1 MFNIPLPFNKLETKF
16 LMIIGALLMFTY
28 FPFVNTQNFSF
39 DDYFLFFNK
48 IEGDRTIRFSIKSGR
63 WFGIFMYSVFN
74 QLLGDGGFKGIIFAY
89 FSVFVQFLFTGI
101 VIVRVFKLD
110 ASKTSIALLV
120 SMGFIHLFN
129 AEIMTFKFGL
139 LVNAG
144 FSFLYLFA
152 FGGWYLLRKSAK
164 YFAIGVLFIVLAL
177 ASYQIVI
184 NQLIVLS
191 LLLIVF
197 EFLEFIIQNK
207 KVGFTFI
214 KQSNGLIKLAGIIT
228 AVIVYVM
235 VNKLVMALIGTNA
248 LSRSQLIQWADIP
261 ERLNQV
267 VVLYDSILL
276 NKDSYLVPF
285 ATKIL
290 TLIFMGLGIFTMG
303 LKSFNETKG
312 YLNKVMAFV
321 FCLIIS
327 VLMII
332 SSNFISLF
340 IQEWWPTPR
349 MFSGFGFMVMGFGL
363 IVIKFSNIKSI
374 KFITFSLG
382 LLLVFSHSNITHC
395 IAADQSYRN
404 LVDRNKAQLIM
415 SKVIQIDSFES
426 KKIYIHQSEDCWKD
440 NVNIKYKIGDL
451 NLSSFCTSWS
461 KYHLLEYV
469 SGIKLIK
476 TTNEENARLSEK
488 VKNEAGL
495 YQRWPNK
502 GSIQRFEDFI
512 IILP

>member
-1 MFNIPLPFNKLETKF
+1 MFNFSSRFNKSDTKF
-16 LMIIGALLMFTY
+16 MMILGALLLFTY

-48 IEGDRTIRFSIKSGR
+48 IEGERTVRFSIKSGR
-63 WFGIFMYSVFN
+63 WFGILMYSVIN
-74 QLLGDGGFKGIIFAY
+74 QLLGDGGFKVIICAY
-89 FSVFVQFLFTGI
+89 FSVFVQFLFTGV

-110 ASKTSIALLV
+110 TSKTSIALLI

-144 FSFLYLFA
+144 FSFLYFFA
-152 FGGWYLLRKSAK
+152 FGGWYLLRNSAK
-164 YFAIGVLFIVLAL
+164 NFTLGVLFIVLAL
-177 ASYQIVI
+177 ASYQVVV

-191 LLLIVF
+191 LLLIVY
-197 EFLEFIIQNK
+197 ECLEFTLQHK
-207 KVGFTFI
+207 KISLSFF
-214 KQSNGLIKLAGIIT
+214 KQSNGLIKLLGIVT
-228 AVIVYVM
+228 AVIVYVL
-235 VNKLVMALIGTNA
+235 VNKTVMVMVGTSA
-248 LSRSQLIQWADIP
+248 LSRSQLIQWTDIP
-261 ERLNQV
+261 ERLKQV
-267 VVLYDSILL
+267 VVLYDSILF

-290 TLIFMGLGIFTMG
+290 TLLFIGLGIFTMV
-303 LKSFNETKG
+303 LNSIKESKG
-312 YLNKVMAFV
+312 YFNKGKAVL

-332 SSNFISLF
+332 SSNFINLF
-340 IQEWWPTPR
+340 VQEWWPTPR

-363 IVIKFSNIKSI
+363 IVIKFSNSKIAKS
-374 KFITFSLG
+374 ITFSIG
-382 LLLVFSHSNITHC
+382 LLLVFSHSNVTHN
-395 IAADQSYRN
+395 IAAEQSYRN
-404 LVDRNKAQLIM
+404 FVDRNKAQLIM
-415 SKVIQIDSFES
+415 SRVIQIDSIES

-440 NVNIKYKIGDL
+440 ETNIKNRLGDL

-469 SGIKLIK
+469 SGIKLTK
-476 TTNEENARLSEK
+476 TTAEENTRLSEK

-495 YQRWPNK
+495 YQRWPHK
-502 GSIQRFEDFI
+502 SSIQRFEDFI